1 MLLKMALFHS
11 FLWLSSSCTEL
22 THWKRPWCWEGL
34 GAGGEGND
42 RGWDG
47 WMTSPTGWTLSLS
60 ELRELVMD
68 REAWCAAIHGVA
80 KSRTRLRD
88 WTELK
93 WKWRSVVQTYALRTH
108 VKGKAIEQ
116 SLLAEGSQSRW
127 GVLLHLPI
135 WKLNWLNSL
144 AVQWLGLCPVTAEGA
159 GSIPG

>member
-1 MLLKMALFHS
+1 MMLKLKLQYFGYLMQRVDSLEKT
-11 FLWLSSSCTEL
+11 LM
-22 THWKRPWCWEGL
+22 L
-34 GAGGEGND
+34 GGIGGGEGND

-47 WMTSPTGWTLSLS
+47 WMASPTGWTLSLS
-60 ELRELVMD
+60 ELQELVMD

-88 WTELK
+88 WTELN
-93 WKWRSVVQTYALRTH
+93 WKWRSVVQIYVLRTQ
-108 VKGKAIEQ
+108 VKDKAIEQ

-159 GSIPG
+159 GLIPG